1 MRRSLLLVADLY
13 LIAAATICALALR
26 DNLEL
31 SLDALVRV
39 ESHLALTLVCAVPVL
54 IAFGQDRLIWRLSV
68 MSDYVRIA
76 AAAVVI
82 VLIATTAG
90 FVWHRLESVAR
101 SLPLLQAILMI
112 CILVGS
118 RVIVRQYH
126 TWRRRDRAQKLTPHQ
141 ELAEGRRENVLVI
154 GLNRVAELYLESV
167 AEFASDRIAVAG
179 LLGRGEQHNGRL
191 VQGQKILGTPREV
204 GRVLQDLELHGIF
217 VNRIVITMPFD
228 KLSPEAREALL
239 TVEAQSEIKLDFF
252 AERLGIATSSLSLRE
267 RFALN
272 PRPVEPEMVAAE
284 TPALGTFVF
293 DAAKLAT
300 VTNRRYWRAKRALDF
315 VGAAVLLVPA
325 ILMAAFVAILLAL
338 RIGFPIAFWQVR
350 PGLLG
355 RPFKIY
361 KLRTLTAAFDDHHR
375 RVPDDQRTF
384 TIGTFLRRS
393 RLDEL
398 LQLYNILVGQMSF
411 VGPRP
416 LLPID
421 QPEDFAARLLVRPGL
436 TGWAQ
441 VHGGRHIRAI
451 DKAALDVW
459 YVENAS
465 LRLDLKIL
473 ALTVPMIL
481 FGERTNPDTIHKT
494 WTDLRKAGIYPGP
507 IPPVEAT

>member
-1 MRRSLLLVADLY
+1 MRRTLLLVADLL
-13 LIAAATICALALR
+13 LIAVATICALALR

-31 SLDALVRV
+31 SLDSLGRLGP
-39 ESHLALTLVCAVPVL
+39 HLALTLICALPIL
-54 IAFGQDRLIWRLSV
+54 IAAGQDRLIWRLSV
-68 MSDYVRIA
+68 MSDYVWISVA
-76 AAAVVI
+76 AITI
-82 VLIATTAG
+82 VLVSTTIG
-90 FVWHRLESVAR
+90 FISHRLDGVAR

-112 CILVGS
+112 CTLVGS
-118 RVIVRQYH
+118 RVIARQYH
-126 TWRRRDRAQKLTPHQ
+126 AWRRRGRTSKLPHQ
-141 ELAEGRRENVLVI
+141 EDPTVGRRENVLVI
-154 GLNRVAELYLESV
+154 GLNRVAELYLESI

-179 LLGRGEQHNGRL
+179 LLGRGEQHVGRL
-191 VQGQKILGTPREV
+191 VQSQKILGTPREIA
-204 GRVLQDLELHGIF
+204 RVLQDLELHGVF
-217 VNRIVITMPFD
+217 VTRIVITMPFD

-239 TVEAQSEIKLDFF
+239 EVEAQSEIKLDFF
-252 AERLGIATSSLSLRE
+252 AERIGIAASSQSLRE
-267 RFALN
+267 RFAA
-272 PRPVEPEMVAAE
+272 RPNAAE
-284 TPALGTFVF
+284 PAATAPPTFVF
-293 DAAKLAT
+293 DAPKLAT
-300 VTNRRYWRAKRALDF
+300 IANRRYWRAKRAMDIL
-315 VGAAVLLVPA
+315 GAALLIVPA
-325 ILMAAFVAILLAL
+325 LPFVVVVATLLAL

-361 KLRTLTAAFDDHHR
+361 KLRTLAAAFDENHR
-375 RVPDDQRTF
+375 RVPDEQRAF
-384 TIGTFLRRS
+384 AIGTFLRRS

-398 LQLYNILVGQMSF
+398 LQLYNILSGQMSF

-421 QPEDFAARLLVRPGL
+421 QPEGYAARLLVRPGL

-481 FGERTNPDTIHKT
+481 FGERTNTKAIEQT

-507 IPPVEAT
+507 LPPREATGLNL